1 MLPTP
6 RGIIYLGD
14 NFYIISHCLDN
25 MLLAPCETCVLLAGG
40 SQCYA
45 LMWTWTLAEMFENFV
60 FQIAPVGLYILF
72 MYINYVILCY
82 LYYIIYAYY

>member
-1 MLPTP
+1 
-6 RGIIYLGD
+6 
-14 NFYIISHCLDN
+14 

-60 FQIAPVGLYILF
+60 FQIAPVGLYILL
-72 MYINYVILCY
+72 MYINYIILCY
-82 LYYIIYAYY
+82 FILYNTCILLDAKIAEAY